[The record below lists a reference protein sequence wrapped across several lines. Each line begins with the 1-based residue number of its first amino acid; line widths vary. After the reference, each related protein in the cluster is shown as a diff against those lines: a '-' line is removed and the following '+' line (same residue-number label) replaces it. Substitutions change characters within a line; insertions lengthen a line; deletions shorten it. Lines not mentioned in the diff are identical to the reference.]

1 MVPMFVPPLVVLI
14 LAALVYD
21 AIQHRRQSTRDVQH
35 TYEVIATLGDLR
47 ARLADAEA
55 GQRSFLLSGDARDL
69 RTYEG
74 AAREVEEELA
84 DARALTRDM
93 PGQQARLDSLEIL
106 VDRRLDLLR
115 GEIALRRGGGLAEAR
130 EQAST
135 GGGGALTGEIRRLL
149 STIESE
155 ERRILAERGAREE
168 RHARQVLWV
177 LFGGSFLAIVASA
190 LTHSLVSFYARDLE
204 TLNTELDESNQKL
217 EGQALE
223 LELQSEELQSQASH
237 LQDTMVELETAN
249 EELLQQKHDLEET
262 RAELE
267 HANARL
273 ESINHVLRERTSE
286 AEEANRA
293 KSDFLAVMSHELRTP
308 LNAIAGYVQLVEMGL
323 HGPVTE
329 RQVEALNRVQRNQT
343 YLLALINDVLN
354 FAKLEAGRLEIRT
367 SDVPV
372 AETLTSLDDLIGP
385 QVRQKNIEY
394 ACVPCDDAVRMRGDR
409 ERIEQILINLL
420 TNAAKFTDPGGA
432 VTVSCEADEE
442 RVRISVRDTGRGI
455 AAEKL
460 EEIFDPFVQVGRDA
474 DSINGGVGLGLAIS
488 HELAR
493 SMGGDLTVESRQ
505 GEGSTFTLH
514 LPRGHRT
521 KSGNVFETGRGAD
534 EEADASQSVR
544 IAREEA

>member
-1 MVPMFVPPLVVLI
+1 MFVPPLVVLV
-14 LAALVYD
+14 LAVLVYD
-21 AIQHRRQSTRDVQH
+21 AIRHRRQSTRDVQH

-55 GQRSFLLSGDARDL
+55 GQRGFLLSGDMRHL
-69 RTYEG
+69 RPYEG
-74 AAREVEEELA
+74 AARDVEEELA
-84 DARALTRDM
+84 NARALTRGM
-93 PGQQARLDSLEIL
+93 PGQQARLDSLGVL
-106 VDRRLDLLR
+106 VGQRLDLLR
-115 GEIALRRGGGLAEAR
+115 GGIDLRRDGGLAEAR
-130 EQAST
+130 AQASA
-135 GGGGALTGEIRRLL
+135 GGGAAVMREIRRLL
-149 STIESE
+149 STVEME
-155 ERRILAERGAREE
+155 ERRLLAERGAREE
-168 RHARQVLWV
+168 RRARQVLWI

-204 TLNTELDESNQKL
+204 TLTTDLDESNQKL
-217 EGQALE
+217 EEQALE
-223 LELQSEELQSQASH
+223 LELQSEELQTQATH
-237 LQDTMVELETAN
+237 LQDAMVELETAN
-249 EELLQQKHDLEET
+249 EELLQQKLDLEET

-267 HANARL
+267 ESNERL
-273 ESINHVLRERTSE
+273 ERVNLVLRERTTE
-286 AEEANRA
+286 AEQANRA

-372 AETLTSLDDLIGP
+372 AETLTSLEDLIGP
-385 QVRQKNIEY
+385 QVRQKNIDY
-394 ACVPCDDAVRMRGDR
+394 SCIPCDDAVRMRGDR
-409 ERIEQILINLL
+409 ERVEQILINLL
-420 TNAAKFTDPGGA
+420 TNAAKFTEPGGA
-432 VTVSCEADEE
+432 VTVSCEAEEE
-442 RVRISVRDTGRGI
+442 RIRISVRDTGRGI

-521 KSGNVFETGRGAD
+521 KSGNMFETGRGAEGD
-534 EEADASQSVR
+534 ADASESVR
-544 IAREEA
+544 VAGEEA